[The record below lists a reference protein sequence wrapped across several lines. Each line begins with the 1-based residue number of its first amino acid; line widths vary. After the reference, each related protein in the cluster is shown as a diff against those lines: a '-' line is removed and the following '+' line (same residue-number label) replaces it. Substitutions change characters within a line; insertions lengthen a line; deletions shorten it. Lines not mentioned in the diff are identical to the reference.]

1 MKDRNGKRPAPIS
14 YRPPVDLEDEFNSRV
29 EKSGLSISAYL
40 TKCVFGQAPPRQSKR
55 PAASQKLLAKLLG
68 QAAKIHEDLQVIR
81 RTPELAPDDQELFE
95 EACKDLS
102 EIRAA
107 ILKNMGRQP

>member
-14 YRPPVDLEDEFNSRV
+14 YRPPVSLEGEFNSRV
-29 EKSGLSISAYL
+29 EKSGLSISAYI
-40 TKCVFGQAPPRQSKR
+40 TKCVFNHAPPRQSKR
-55 PAASQKLLAKLLG
+55 PAASQKLLAKLLSE
-68 QAAKIHEDLQVIR
+68 ASKIHEDLQVIR
-81 RTPELAPDDQELFE
+81 RTPELAPEHQVLFE

-107 ILKNMGRQP
+107 ILKTMGRQP